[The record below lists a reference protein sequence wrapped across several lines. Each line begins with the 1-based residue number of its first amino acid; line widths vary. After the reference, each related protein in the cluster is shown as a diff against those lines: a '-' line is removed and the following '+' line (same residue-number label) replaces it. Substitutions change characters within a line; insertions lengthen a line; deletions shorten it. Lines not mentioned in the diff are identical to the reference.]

1 MPTRK
6 SNNSYYGSDDLKRP
20 FDNIKEA
27 MGLTGNADSNYLTNL
42 GKVSRWEGT
51 EMDNRKKQGLW
62 EALQLANQGKT
73 PDEAFARHSGVSATD
88 LLKLFTGE
96 KEQPFRVE
104 QQEHKARQEGQKVE
118 QGDLGLKLATMIANL
133 GGGTEDPRPEG
144 YEREAFPW
152 EGGQGDPALQGDV
165 LENVMQRFAAINPGK
180 EHKVTSDPLGRKG
193 ERITKGK
200 VGVLTARENLLKAQ
214 KEGYENLNVKQV
226 NQVLAATDKIIA
238 QTKVLEGVGTERI
251 NQIRQKV
258 LDDVNKNLESVR
270 NLKDMNKLI
279 NERILI
285 AAEKLKGEGFK
296 TDTAKLEAGAKGGE
310 LYLNKRQLEVKLE
323 TLKQKLLKETDN
335 AKIAALNQQYAKTLK
350 KYEVEIGKQKTAT
363 ATSQADKSES
373 TANIAA
379 QNEKV
384 NPQRLKDLQTTRTN
398 IIERGKVALK
408 KAGTDSDK
416 ADIKLRIEKEL
427 EPVEIAIRKMSLTN
441 AEATLQNKE
450 ANTYKTMVTTPN
462 PGDLKRK
469 RQNLEARTDASK
481 RSGSGGGTSTDDL
494 INQLTGEEKTPT
506 TRGVSS
512 PASKKGLPPDP
523 AATAIFDNLMSVK
536 PEVLK
541 TWTPEEIDSAVAMA
555 LQQFPNM
562 TDVRIRRL
570 IQTAQKRSQ

>member
-1 MPTRK
+1 
-6 SNNSYYGSDDLKRP
+6 
-20 FDNIKEA
+20 
-27 MGLTGNADSNYLTNL
+27 
-42 GKVSRWEGT
+42 
-51 EMDNRKKQGLW
+51 
-62 EALQLANQGKT
+62 
-73 PDEAFARHSGVSATD
+73 
-88 LLKLFTGE
+88 
-96 KEQPFRVE
+96 
-104 QQEHKARQEGQKVE
+104 
-118 QGDLGLKLATMIANL
+118 
-133 GGGTEDPRPEG
+133 
-144 YEREAFPW
+144 
-152 EGGQGDPALQGDV
+152 
-165 LENVMQRFAAINPGK
+165 
-180 EHKVTSDPLGRKG
+180 
-193 ERITKGK
+193 
-200 VGVLTARENLLKAQ
+200 
-214 KEGYENLNVKQV
+214 
-226 NQVLAATDKIIA
+226 
-238 QTKVLEGVGTERI
+238 
-251 NQIRQKV
+251 
-258 LDDVNKNLESVR
+258 
-270 NLKDMNKLI
+270 
-279 NERILI
+279 
-285 AAEKLKGEGFK
+285 
-296 TDTAKLEAGAKGGE
+296 
-310 LYLNKRQLEVKLE
+310 
-323 TLKQKLLKETDN
+323 
-335 AKIAALNQQYAKTLK
+335 
-350 KYEVEIGKQKTAT
+350 VEIGKQKTAT